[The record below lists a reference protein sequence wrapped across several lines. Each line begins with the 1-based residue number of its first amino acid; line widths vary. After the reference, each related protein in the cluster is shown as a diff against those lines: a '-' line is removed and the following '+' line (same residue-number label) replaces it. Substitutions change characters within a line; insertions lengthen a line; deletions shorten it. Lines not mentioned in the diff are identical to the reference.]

1 MTERSELVFICSLMT
16 NFSEEYL
23 GSLPDEE
30 LNSIYDAEME
40 KGMNAVQVL
49 AVADEMLDVLD

>member
-40 KGMNAVQVL
+40 KGMNAV
-49 AVADEMLDVLD
+49 